1 MDTILKSVTG
11 QLLQFGVLGI
21 FALMFAGVIYVL
33 WKSGNTERK
42 GFQDQIAALHESRVG
57 DHAKIQVMLIELSKQ
72 STAAVAAATASV
84 DSIRET
90 LLDTKGALKDLGD
103 ELRRRD

>member
-1 MDTILKSVTG
+1 MDTLIKSATG
-11 QLLQFGVLGI
+11 QLLQFGVLGL
-21 FALMFAGVIYVL
+21 FAAMFAGVIYVL

-42 GFQDQIAALHESRVG
+42 GAQDQINALHESRVA
-57 DHAKIQVMLIELSKQ
+57 DHAKIQIMLIELAKQ

-90 LLDTKGALKDLGD
+90 LLDTKSALKDLGD